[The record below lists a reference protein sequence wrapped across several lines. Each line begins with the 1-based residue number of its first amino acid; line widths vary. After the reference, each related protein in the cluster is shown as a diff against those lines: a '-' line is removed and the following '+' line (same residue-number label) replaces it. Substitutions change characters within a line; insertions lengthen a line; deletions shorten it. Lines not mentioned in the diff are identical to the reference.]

1 MRVLPLLLSSA
12 VLLVAC
18 GGDGSVEGP
27 VTDAMQ
33 EPAVAPE
40 GALSPEAVD
49 AAKAIYRKAACFG
62 CHGHEAKGAMAGPTL
77 SGLEAH
83 WTAEDL
89 SEFIADPAAWAA
101 DDERLTEL
109 AGKFAMPMARPMV
122 PLTPAERLQLAE
134 WLLTL

>member
-1 MRVLPLLLSSA
+1 MRVLPLVLSSSL
-12 VLLVAC
+12 LLVAC
-18 GGDGSVEGP
+18 GGDGGVDGP
-27 VTDAMQ
+27 VADATQ
-33 EPAVAPE
+33 EAAVAPQD
-40 GALSPEAVD
+40 APSPEAVD

-77 SGLEAH
+77 SGLADH

-122 PLTPAERLQLAE
+122 PLTPSERLQLAE